1 MIKIFSDGGAR
12 GNPGPAACAYVIY
25 KEEDI
30 VSQDSKYLGI
40 ATNNFAEYSGVVLAL
55 EALIKTELKEDEALF
70 KMDSELVVKQLTGI
84 YRIKNK
90 DLMELSIKVKKLLN
104 ELMSAKKIRVS
115 FNHVPR
121 SQNALADKLVN
132 ENLDDSSR
140 L

>member
-25 KEEDI
+25 KKDEI
-30 VSQDSKYLGI
+30 VSQNSKYLGI
-40 ATNNFAEYSGVVLAL
+40 ATNNVAEYSGVILAL
-55 EALIKTELKEDEALF
+55 EALIETHLKDDEVSF

-84 YRIKNK
+84 YRVKNS
-90 DLMELSIKVKKLLN
+90 DLIDLSIKVKKLMNTLADTKN
-104 ELMSAKKIRVS
+104 LKIT
-115 FNHVPR
+115 FTHVPR
-121 SQNALADKLVN
+121 NQNALADKLVN